1 MSIVGS
7 VAGALVGA
15 SATKKA
21 TKAQTASADKALALQ
36 QQQFDQQRADMAP
49 YLQQGYQSLAQLN
62 AENQKPFSFN
72 YNAMTADPGYDFRQ
86 QQANKAL
93 ERSAAAKGG
102 LFSGATGRSMTT
114 LNQDMASQEYSNA
127 YQRAYSSHNDRLNRL
142 SALAGVGQTAATNL
156 GSAGQ
161 NYANNSSDIM
171 GQKANAQAAG
181 YGAQAN
187 MWNGA
192 INNMNQ
198 MSSLYKMG
206 AYN

>member
-1 MSIVGS
+1 MSIVAS
-7 VAGALVGA
+7 VAGAALGA
-15 SATKKA
+15 NATKKA

-62 AENQKPFSFN
+62 AENQKPFSFD
-72 YNAMTADPGYDFRQ
+72 YNAMTADPGYGFRQ

-102 LFSGATGRSMTT
+102 LFSGATGRSLAT
-114 LNQDMASQEYSNA
+114 LNQDMASQEYGNA

-156 GSAGQ
+156 GAAGQ
-161 NYANNSSDIM
+161 NFANNSSDIM

-181 YGAQAN
+181 YGAQAS

-192 INNMNQ
+192 INSMNQ
-198 MSSLYKMG
+198 MASLYTMG
-206 AYN
+206 AYK

>member
-1 MSIVGS
+1 MSILAS
-7 VAGALVGA
+7 VAGAVIGRN
-15 SATKKA
+15 ATKKA
-21 TKAQTASADKALALQ
+21 AQAQTASADKALALQ

-62 AENQKPFSFN
+62 AENQKPFSFD
-72 YNAMTADPGYDFRQ
+72 YNAMTADPGYAFRQ

-93 ERSAAAKGG
+93 EHSAAAKGG
-102 LFSGATGRSMTT
+102 LFSGATGQSLTT
-114 LNQDMASQEYSNA
+114 LNQDMASQEYGNA
-127 YQRAYSSHNDRLNRL
+127 YQRAYGAHTDRLNRL
-142 SALAGVGQTAATNL
+142 SSLAGVGQTATTNL

-161 NYANNSSDIM
+161 NYANNSGDIM

-198 MSSLYKMG
+198 MASLYSMG
-206 AYN
+206 AYK